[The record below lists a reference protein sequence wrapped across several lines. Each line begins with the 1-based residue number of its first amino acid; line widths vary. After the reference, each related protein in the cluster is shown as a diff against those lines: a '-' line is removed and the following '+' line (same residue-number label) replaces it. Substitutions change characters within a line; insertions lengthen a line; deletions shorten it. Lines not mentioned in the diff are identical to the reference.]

1 MKTESNMRRTVAK
14 NVVLTTSMLVAALF
28 STTCQKKQAAP
39 TRQISNS
46 PSPISTPQAPPSPEV
61 HTYHGTGIVTKVVRE
76 NPYDKSLASVELNHG
91 EIVGLMPA
99 MRMEFYV
106 KSVSL
111 LDGIKVGDTVDFTI
125 EEKGSTEIVS
135 EITKK

>member
-1 MKTESNMRRTVAK
+1 MNTGSNTGRNIKTNLMHVLLLLS
-14 NVVLTTSMLVAALF
+14 VVLLA
-28 STTCQKKQAAP
+28 TTCQKRRATP
-39 TRQISNS
+39 TSQTSNS
-46 PSPISTPQAPPSPEV
+46 PSTLAMPQATPSPEV
-61 HTYHGTGIVTKVVRE
+61 RNYYGTGIVTKVVRE

-106 KSVSL
+106 KDVSL
-111 LDGIKVGDTVDFTI
+111 LDGIKVGDMVDFTI

-135 EITKK
+135 EIKKK